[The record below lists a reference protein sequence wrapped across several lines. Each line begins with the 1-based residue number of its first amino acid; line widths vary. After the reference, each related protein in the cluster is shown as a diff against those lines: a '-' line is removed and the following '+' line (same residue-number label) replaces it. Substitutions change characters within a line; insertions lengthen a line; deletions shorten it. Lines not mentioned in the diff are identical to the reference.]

1 MRLLLLLCCLC
12 APDAFALSLAHSPVL
27 CAIVDLPF
35 AIKSIMLLYRSSRSP
50 HTPSSFLILIIRS
63 RFAFH
68 SVRPPKAARL
78 WHDARHTKW
87 DVVNM
92 STIYAMER
100 DTIDRSVLTAHP
112 SQPLTLECIL
122 LVFLTGDLVR
132 WKIRNIRPA
141 KGMFVEVKNI
151 ACLLRYLEWFF
162 RCLVT
167 SIVSSFAYAYNL
179 SAWCFFYGI
188 LCTLQ
193 KPLLKPLC
201 YDSIVFDCSLEI
213 WRLIL
218 HHHYI
223 QSSRR
228 YLRLKICKQKYF

>member
-12 APDAFALSLAHSPVL
+12 APDAFALSLAHSTVL

-50 HTPSSFLILIIRS
+50 HTPSTFLILIIRS

-132 WKIRNIRPA
+132 WKIGNIRPA
-141 KGMFVEVKNI
+141 RGCLEKWKISLVCFVIRNG
-151 ACLLRYLEWFF
+151 FF

-179 SAWCFFYGI
+179 SAWCFFLWNFVYI
-188 LCTLQ
+188 AKTITETSLLRFHRFWLFVRNLEADITS
-193 KPLLKPLC
+193 PLHT
-201 YDSIVFDCSLEI
+201 IVQALFKTENM
-213 WRLIL
+213 
-218 HHHYI
+218 
-223 QSSRR
+223 
-228 YLRLKICKQKYF
+228 